1 MYILFLSRILLII
14 TALNYVLIKLL
25 NINLFSFIK
34 NSDILLF
41 LHLIMAMV
49 IIYYLFNRD
58 FYLPFLGETV
68 IPIKNTNGIY
78 EANGV
83 LNFKI
88 QNLPP
93 NKRIIYWASKSS
105 NEVIENPIEAY
116 KGYTNSGITKTD
128 SNGNASIEISC
139 PSDYYVKRFG
149 MGMGKK
155 IRQHIHYRIES
166 DKFPGMFSSVKTRYV
181 KC

>member
-1 MYILFLSRILLII
+1 MYLSRILLII

-25 NINLFSFIK
+25 NINLFGFIK
-34 NSDILLF
+34 NSDILAF
-41 LHLIMAMV
+41 LHLIMAIV
-49 IIYYLFNRD
+49 VIYYLFNRD

-68 IPIKNTNGIY
+68 IPIKNMNNI
-78 EANGV
+78 EDNL

-93 NKRIIYWASKSS
+93 NKRLIYWASRSS
-105 NEVIENPIEAY
+105 DQVIRNPIDAY

-128 SNGNASIEISC
+128 SNGNASLEISC
-139 PSDYYVKRFG
+139 PSDYYVKSFG
-149 MGMGKK
+149 MDKK
-155 IRQHIHYRIES
+155 IRRHIHYRIES
-166 DKFPGMFSSVKTRYV
+166 DKFPGLFSSVKTHYV

>member
-25 NINLFSFIK
+25 KINLFSFIK

-41 LHLIMAMV
+41 LHLIMAIV
-49 IIYYLFNRD
+49 VIYYLFNRD

-68 IPIKNTNGIY
+68 IPVKNINNI
-78 EANGV
+78 EDGV

-105 NEVIENPIEAY
+105 NQVIGNPIDAY

-128 SNGNASIEISC
+128 SNGNAMIEISC
-139 PSDYYVKRFG
+139 PSDYVVQSFG
-149 MGMGKK
+149 MDKK

-166 DKFPGMFSSVKTRYV
+166 DKFPGLFSSVKTHYV
-181 KC
+181 KCN

>member
-25 NINLFSFIK
+25 KINLFSFIK

-41 LHLIMAMV
+41 LHLIMAIV
-49 IIYYLFNRD
+49 VIYYLFNRD

-68 IPIKNTNGIY
+68 IPVKNINNI
-78 EANGV
+78 EDGV

-105 NEVIENPIEAY
+105 NQVIGNPIDAY

-128 SNGNASIEISC
+128 SNGNVTIEISC
-139 PSDYYVKRFG
+139 PSDYVVQSFG
-149 MGMGKK
+149 MDKK

-166 DKFPGMFSSVKTRYV
+166 DKFPGLFSSVKTHYV
-181 KC
+181 KCN

>member
-25 NINLFSFIK
+25 NINLFGFIK
-34 NSDILLF
+34 NSDILAF
-41 LHLIMAMV
+41 LHLIMAIV

-68 IPIKNTNGIY
+68 IPIKNMNNI
-78 EANGV
+78 EDNL

-93 NKRIIYWASKSS
+93 NKRLIYWASRSS
-105 NEVIENPIEAY
+105 DQVIRNPIDAY

-128 SNGNASIEISC
+128 SNGNASLEISC
-139 PSDYYVKRFG
+139 PSDYYVKSFG
-149 MGMGKK
+149 MDKK
-155 IRQHIHYRIES
+155 IRRHIHYRIES
-166 DKFPGMFSSVKTRYV
+166 DKFPGLFSSVKTHYV

>member
-14 TALNYVLIKLL
+14 TALNYVLMKLL
-25 NINLFSFIK
+25 NINLFGFIK
-34 NSDILLF
+34 NSNILAF
-41 LHLIMAMV
+41 LHLIMAIV
-49 IIYYLFNRD
+49 VIYYLFNRD

-68 IPIKNTNGIY
+68 IPIKNINNI
-78 EANGV
+78 EEN
-83 LNFKI
+83 LLKFKI

-93 NKRIIYWASKSS
+93 NKRLIYWASRSS
-105 NEVIENPIEAY
+105 NQVIGNPIDAY

-128 SNGNASIEISC
+128 SNGNASLEISC
-139 PSDYYVKRFG
+139 PSDYYVKSFG
-149 MGMGKK
+149 MDKK

-166 DKFPGMFSSVKTRYV
+166 DKFPGLFSSVKTHYV

>member
-14 TALNYVLIKLL
+14 TALNYVLVKLL
-25 NINLFSFIK
+25 NINLFGFIK
-34 NSDILLF
+34 NSDILAF
-41 LHLIMAMV
+41 LHLIMAIV

-68 IPIKNTNGIY
+68 IPIKNMNNI
-78 EANGV
+78 EDNL

-93 NKRIIYWASKSS
+93 NKRLIYWASRSS
-105 NEVIENPIEAY
+105 DQVIRNPIDAY

-128 SNGNASIEISC
+128 SNGNASLEISC
-139 PSDYYVKRFG
+139 PSDYYVKSF
-149 MGMGKK
+149 
-155 IRQHIHYRIES
+155 
-166 DKFPGMFSSVKTRYV
+166 V
-181 KC
+181 

>member
-1 MYILFLSRILLII
+1 MYILFISRILLII

-41 LHLIMAMV
+41 LHLIMAIV
-49 IIYYLFNRD
+49 VIYYLFNRD

-68 IPIKNTNGIY
+68 IPIKDINNI
-78 EANGV
+78 ARSDDI

-93 NKRIIYWASKSS
+93 NKRMIYWASKSS

-139 PSDYYVKRFG
+139 PSDYYVKSFG
-149 MGMGKK
+149 MGTGKK

-166 DKFPGMFSSVKTRYV
+166 DKFPGMFSSVKTHYV

>member
-1 MYILFLSRILLII
+1 MYLLFFSRILLII

-25 NINLFSFIK
+25 NINLFSLIK
-34 NSDILLF
+34 NSDILALI
-41 LHLIMAMV
+41 HLIMAIV
-49 IIYYLFNRD
+49 VIYYLFNRD

-68 IPIKNTNGIY
+68 IPIKNTNNIG
-78 EANGV
+78 EVDRV

-105 NEVIENPIEAY
+105 DKVIGNPIDAY

-128 SNGNASIEISC
+128 SDGNASLEISC
-139 PSDYYVKRFG
+139 PSSYYVKSFG
-149 MGMGKK
+149 MDKK

-166 DKFPGMFSSVKTRYV
+166 DKFPGLFSSVKSHYV

>member
-1 MYILFLSRILLII
+1 MSI
-14 TALNYVLIKLL
+14 
-25 NINLFSFIK
+25 
-34 NSDILLF
+34 
-41 LHLIMAMV
+41 V

-68 IPIKNTNGIY
+68 IPIKNMNNI
-78 EANGV
+78 EDNL

-93 NKRIIYWASKSS
+93 NKRLIYWASRSS
-105 NEVIENPIEAY
+105 DQVIRNPIDAY

-128 SNGNASIEISC
+128 SNGNASLEISC
-139 PSDYYVKRFG
+139 PSDYYVKSFG
-149 MGMGKK
+149 MDKK
-155 IRQHIHYRIES
+155 IRRHIHYRIES
-166 DKFPGMFSSVKTRYV
+166 DKFPGLFSSVKTHYV